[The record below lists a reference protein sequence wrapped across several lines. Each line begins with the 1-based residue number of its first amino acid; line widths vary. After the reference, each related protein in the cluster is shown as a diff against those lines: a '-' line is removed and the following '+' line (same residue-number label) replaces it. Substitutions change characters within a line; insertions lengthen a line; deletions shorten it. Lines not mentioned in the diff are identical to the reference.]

1 MQPSIS
7 RVEGALE
14 RVPHPD
20 QCLALLTPGTG
31 LFSPQCSNLW
41 LGTMLEQAS
50 GLLFFF
56 PGSEGSWALSQ
67 DSGHISDTPLPFPG
81 LRTNLS
87 GKMCAHQVPSK
98 DPVPCSTANTVGQP
112 VLRSESPSQGLI
124 RGPAAVVHINFP
136 SLALLC

>member
-14 RVPHPD
+14 RVPHPG

-50 GLLFFF
+50 GLLSFF

-67 DSGHISDTPLPFPG
+67 DSGRLQGEQVIAWGVIFGGQNSVGRIGVWQLFGAHWRG
-81 LRTNLS
+81 LLVCLWLKAKNRQ
-87 GKMCAHQVPSK
+87 K
-98 DPVPCSTANTVGQP
+98 STM
-112 VLRSESPSQGLI
+112 RI
-124 RGPAAVVHINFP
+124 
-136 SLALLC
+136 